1 MTYEEMKAAVFAEIQ
16 KYREEMTALSDRMA
30 DGPELSGRE
39 FNTSRGITELL
50 KKHGYTTE
58 YPFGGKQTAFR
69 AVYGDNSRKHK
80 AALLVEYDALPDLG
94 HACGHCLSGAAGIL
108 AALALRPL
116 QDVLD
121 TDMHIIGTPDE
132 EDDGAKCYMAAD
144 GVFDGYDLAIMT
156 HMYDKNLV
164 MPRFQ
169 ALGEFFY
176 EFRGQAAHASAAPW
190 EGRNALNGVQLMM
203 HAIDMLRQHTRPDAQ
218 FHGVIKDG
226 GVFPNIVPERAELH
240 LFIRAGDK
248 RYMEE
253 LVRLTDDCA
262 RGAATATQTEW
273 KRKPQEQTYYVDL
286 RRNEAGEAA
295 LREVFT
301 ELGIKENA
309 PADTLFGSS
318 DIGNVSYACPAFHPC
333 LQITDGVPIHT
344 REFEQAVRT
353 DRAHKAIATAARIMA
368 LHIAKVF
375 GDKETLSAVRA
386 DFTKDQ

>member
-1 MTYEEMKAAVFAEIQ
+1 MYKRQ
-16 KYREEMTALSDRMA
+16 
-30 DGPELSGRE
+30 
-39 FNTSRGITELL
+39 
-50 KKHGYTTE
+50 
-58 YPFGGKQTAFR
+58 
-69 AVYGDNSRKHK
+69 
-80 AALLVEYDALPDLG
+80 
-94 HACGHCLSGAAGIL
+94 CLSGAAGIL

-121 TDMHIIGTPDE
+121 TDIHIIGTPDE

-144 GVFDGYDLAIMT
+144 GVFDGYDRAMMT

-164 MPRFQ
+164 MPSFQ

-190 EGRNALNGVQLMM
+190 EGMNALNGVQLMM

-218 FHGVIKDG
+218 FHGGIKDG

-295 LREVFT
+295 LREVFA
-301 ELGIKENA
+301 ELGIEA
-309 PADTLFGSS
+309 
-318 DIGNVSYACPAFHPC
+318 VSYTH
-333 LQITDGVPIHT
+333 LDVYKRQEHS
-344 REFEQAVRT
+344 R
-353 DRAHKAIATAARIMA
+353 
-368 LHIAKVF
+368 LH
-375 GDKETLSAVRA
+375 SAGSGRRRSGR
-386 DFTKDQ
+386 FSGRRLCEYG